1 LHKAWSSQA
10 KRPKYQD
17 FAEALNAA
25 AEKIEEYYEKTS
37 TSHAY
42 TLVMCEYSFFISI
55 DMFIISRQC
64 LIPRKKWIIS
74 RNIGARNYKKK
85 LKDRLRKL

>member
-1 LHKAWSSQA
+1 VQQAFSYDNSSTLHSSIPALEALHKAWSSQA

-25 AEKIEEYYEKTS
+25 AEKIEEHYDKTS

-42 TLVMCEYSFFISI
+42 TLVMCEYSFLISI
-55 DMFIISRQC
+55 DMFIILHQC
-64 LIPRKKWIIS
+64 LIPRKK
-74 RNIGARNYKKK
+74 
-85 LKDRLRKL
+85 

>member
-1 LHKAWSSQA
+1 LHKAWSSRA

-25 AEKIEEYYEKTS
+25 VEKIEEYYEKTS
-37 TSHAY
+37 TSHMY

-55 DMFIISRQC
+55 DMFIVLHQC
-64 LIPRKKWIIS
+64 LIPRKKWIVS
-74 RNIGARNYKKK
+74 RNIGVRNYKKK
-85 LKDRLRKL
+85 SKNQLRKL